1 MQFPKFTSFGWLFRI
16 ECLKPV
22 VLTLSGVPFNNMW
35 DCLLN
40 KYLHACRQ
48 EISST
53 KLTLAPLC
61 SPGELFI
68 FFPFYIFNLSVACC
82 FQIKEPKWMYNFKP
96 YSWGGIINLWCC
108 SAICSHDLDWN
119 SIIKKSI
126 LNTMLEKMFCFS
138 LLRW

>member
-1 MQFPKFTSFGWLFRI
+1 
-16 ECLKPV
+16 
-22 VLTLSGVPFNNMW
+22 
-35 DCLLN
+35 
-40 KYLHACRQ
+40 
-48 EISST
+48 
-53 KLTLAPLC
+53 
-61 SPGELFI
+61 
-68 FFPFYIFNLSVACC
+68 
-82 FQIKEPKWMYNFKP
+82 MYNFKS